1 MKRTLINQTIET
13 MMDAVTFAKLAIG
26 EDLLRMRE
34 EGGLSQVEVARKA
47 KMRPE
52 MLCRIESGNGNP
64 TVSTVA
70 KIVRAI
76 KTLSK

>member
-1 MKRTLINQTIET
+1 
-13 MMDAVTFAKLAIG
+13 MDAVSFSNVAVG
-26 EDLLRMRE
+26 NDLRRMRLDAY
-34 EGGLSQVEVARKA
+34 LSQVDVARKA
-47 KMRPE
+47 KIRPE

-76 KTLSK
+76 KALSR

>member
-1 MKRTLINQTIET
+1 MNTQVT
-13 MMDAVTFAKLAIG
+13 MDAVSFANAAIG
-26 EDLLRMRE
+26 DDLRRMRQE
-34 EGGLSQVEVARKA
+34 ADLSQAEVARKA
-47 KMRPE
+47 KIRPE

-76 KTLSK
+76 KALSK

>member
-1 MKRTLINQTIET
+1 MNTST
-13 MMDAVTFAKLAIG
+13 MMDAVTFANLAIG
-26 EDLLRMRE
+26 DDLVRMRQ
-34 EGGLSQVEVARKA
+34 GSNLSQAEVARKA
-47 KMRPE
+47 KIRPE

-76 KTLSK
+76 KLLSK

>member
-1 MKRTLINQTIET
+1 
-13 MMDAVTFAKLAIG
+13 
-26 EDLLRMRE
+26 MRQE
-34 EGGLSQVEVARKA
+34 AGLSQAEVARKA
-47 KMRPE
+47 KIRPE

-76 KTLSK
+76 KVLSR

>member
-1 MKRTLINQTIET
+1 MNAST
-13 MMDAVTFAKLAIG
+13 MMDAVTFANLAIG
-26 EDLLRMRE
+26 DDLVRMRQ
-34 EGGLSQVEVARKA
+34 GSNLSQAEVARKA
-47 KMRPE
+47 KIRPE

-76 KTLSK
+76 KLLSK

>member
-1 MKRTLINQTIET
+1 
-13 MMDAVTFAKLAIG
+13 MDAITFANLEIG
-26 EDLLRMRE
+26 KDLLRMRHAA
-34 EGGLSQVEVARKA
+34 GLSQVEVARKA
-47 KMRPE
+47 KIQPG

-76 KTLSK
+76 KELSK